1 MSNRDLL
8 KEAIADAK
16 AVKET
21 AIANAKA
28 ALEEAFTPQIK
39 SMLAS
44 QILNEEED
52 EDISEA
58 DKVIR
63 EKKAMKGEEDMK
75 EGYDK
80 EETNEAKE
88 EIDEAKEEI
97 DEAKEEIDE
106 AKEELD
112 EVEELDEE
120 FDLDE
125 ILAELDLEEGDDE
138 LTEAD
143 EESVNE
149 EEEVDLDEMDDDEL
163 KAMIEDVI
171 EDMIANGELE
181 TEESEEKVV
190 MADEEEE
197 DEEGGEEM
205 EMDDMGDDE
214 LEEGIRDIAKG
225 LFKNKEKEYVQDF
238 LKKNKGSHKELVV
251 KLGQQ
256 LAQDGVPSGDRGEY
270 RQELSKALTG
280 KEYSTGGRKS
290 FMGNFEESVELAE
303 ALKTIIKLKD
313 ELNEVNLLN
322 SKLLYTNK
330 IFRNKNLTES
340 QKVKV
345 LSAFDKATNVK
356 EVKLVYSTL
365 NEGLVAKSG
374 KSQIKESLGMASK
387 PAGVAPKRVI
397 NESVVQEDAMV
408 SRFKK
413 LAGII

>member
-44 QILNEEED
+44 QILNED

-63 EKKAMKGEEDMK
+63 EKRAMEGEDGVK

-88 EIDEAKEEI
+88 EIDKV
-97 DEAKEEIDE
+97 
-106 AKEELD
+106 KEELD
-112 EVEELDEE
+112 EVEELEEE
-120 FDLDE
+120 FDLEE

-138 LTEAD
+138 LKEAD
-143 EESVNE
+143 DELMNE
-149 EEEVDLDEMDDDEL
+149 EEEVDLDGMDDNEL

-171 EDMIANGELE
+171 EDMIAAGELE

-205 EMDDMGDDE
+205 DMDMGDDD
-214 LEEGIRDIAKG
+214 LEEGIRDIASKVGKGITKLGNLDAAKFIKKVKQKG
-225 LFKNKEKEYVQDF
+225 LYDD
-238 LKKNKGSHKELVV
+238 LKANLDGAANDSKFRSIVV
-251 KLGQQ
+251 KDMGL
-256 LAQDGVPSGDRGEY
+256 DGMSGPEIASLINRGIEM
-270 RQELSKALTG
+270 EFDKT
-280 KEYSTGGRKS
+280 TGGRQS
-290 FMGNFEESVELAE
+290 GVAFEENFELAE

-330 IFRNKNLTES
+330 IFRNKNLTEG

-356 EVKLVYSTL
+356 EVKLVYNTL
-365 NEGLVAKSG
+365 SEGLVAKSG

>member
-44 QILNEEED
+44 QILNEED
-52 EDISEA
+52 DDGLSEA

-63 EKKAMKGEEDMK
+63 EKRAMEEEEKVK
-75 EGYDK
+75 EGYDT

-88 EIDEAKEEI
+88 ELE
-97 DEAKEEIDE
+97 
-106 AKEELD
+106 
-112 EVEELDEE
+112 EVEELEEE
-120 FDLDE
+120 FDLEE

-138 LTEAD
+138 LKEVDD
-143 EESVNE
+143 ELMKE
-149 EEEVDLDEMDDDEL
+149 EEEVDLDGMDDDEL

-197 DEEGGEEM
+197 EEGGEEID
-205 EMDDMGDDE
+205 MDDMGDDD
-214 LEEGIRDIAKG
+214 LEEGIRDIASKVGKGIIKLGNLDAAKFIKVVKKKG
-225 LFKNKEKEYVQDF
+225 LYDD
-238 LKKNKGSHKELVV
+238 LKANLDGAARNPKFTSIVSKDMGLDGMKGDEIASLIN
-251 KLGQQ
+251 
-256 LAQDGVPSGDRGEY
+256 RGIEM
-270 RQELSKALTG
+270 EFDKA
-280 KEYSTGGRKS
+280 TGGKHS
-290 FMGNFEESVELAE
+290 SVAFEENFELAE
-303 ALKTIIKLKD
+303 ALKTIITLKD

-330 IFRNKNLTES
+330 IFRNKNLTEG

-356 EVKLVYSTL
+356 EVKLVYNTL
-365 NEGLVAKSG
+365 SEGLVAKSG

>member
-44 QILNEEED
+44 QILNED

-63 EKKAMKGEEDMK
+63 EKRAMEGEDGVK

-88 EIDEAKEEI
+88 EIDKV
-97 DEAKEEIDE
+97 
-106 AKEELD
+106 KEELD
-112 EVEELDEE
+112 EVEELEEE
-120 FDLDE
+120 FDLEE

-138 LTEAD
+138 LKEAD
-143 EESVNE
+143 DELMNE
-149 EEEVDLDEMDDDEL
+149 EEEVDLDGMDDDEL

-205 EMDDMGDDE
+205 DMDMGDDD
-214 LEEGIRDIAKG
+214 LEEGIRDIASKVGKGITKLGNLDAAKFIKKVKQKG
-225 LFKNKEKEYVQDF
+225 LYDD
-238 LKKNKGSHKELVV
+238 LKANLDGAANDSKFRSIVV
-251 KLGQQ
+251 KDMGL
-256 LAQDGVPSGDRGEY
+256 DGMSGPEIASLINRGIEM
-270 RQELSKALTG
+270 EFDKT
-280 KEYSTGGRKS
+280 TGGRQS
-290 FMGNFEESVELAE
+290 GVAFEENFELAE

-330 IFRNKNLTES
+330 IFRNKNLTEG

-356 EVKLVYSTL
+356 EVKLVYNTL
-365 NEGLVAKSG
+365 SEGLVAKSG